1 MKKVACVGDSITW
14 GFTIFNPGKNGYPAV
29 LQQLLGEDFEVRN
42 YGYNDAAAR
51 YDAETPYV
59 NKKVYRD
66 SLAWEPDIVILM
78 LGTNDTKP
86 WNWNPEIFRRDYARL
101 VDSYLAL
108 PSHPKVVLVAPIRIF
123 RVIRVPVIALNP
135 DVLEEGVRPAIHAM
149 AEEKGLQLVDL
160 YDLFDSPRYCRDGIH
175 PQRRGA
181 RMLAEAIHENVDFS
195 AL

>member
-14 GFTIFNPGKNGYPAV
+14 GFTILNPGKNGYPAV

-51 YDAETPYV
+51 FDAETPYV

-101 VDSYLAL
+101 VDSYLVLA
-108 PSHPKVVLVAPIRIF
+108 SHPKVVLVAPIRIF

-135 DVLEEGVRPAIHAM
+135 DVLEEGIRPAIHAM